1 MAKAK
6 TLHVQKKST
15 KNIGK
20 FKKGVKVTPHDPI
33 KELLN
38 ETLVRDALW
47 ECLQADDA
55 AGAIEVLEIYLEA
68 VGKEAACREAALP
81 RSTFY
86 HSLRGKNPTLKT
98 LAKLVSGVHARAQ

>member
-1 MAKAK
+1 MAKVK
-6 TLHVQKKST
+6 TLRVQKKSA
-15 KNIGK
+15 KNTVK
-20 FKKGVKVTPHDPI
+20 LRKGVTVTPYSPTQ
-33 KELLN
+33 ELLN
-38 ETLVRDALW
+38 ETFVRDAFW
-47 ECLQADDA
+47 EYLQADDA

-68 VGKEAACREAALP
+68 VGKEAACREAELP